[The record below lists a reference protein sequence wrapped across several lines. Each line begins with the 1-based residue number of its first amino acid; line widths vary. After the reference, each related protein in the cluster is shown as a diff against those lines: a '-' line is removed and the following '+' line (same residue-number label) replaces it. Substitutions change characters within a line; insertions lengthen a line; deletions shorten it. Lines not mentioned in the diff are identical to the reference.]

1 MIAAGSSS
9 TYEPTAYTLMLT
21 GMCLLL
27 ALFLLTRLL
36 VALRN
41 KNKLLAW
48 STGFHVLCLLWT
60 AVRAAY
66 WIIMSTQQSLRY
78 LTLYLLY
85 WSPTPIQFANFSLLI
100 LFYIQVLTGPD
111 WRSKWRNVCLPLYL
125 LMTMTMTTFTVV
137 WAFNSSND
145 ISKAARRGDEYDQ
158 EFSRVSDVSVQLK
171 YSAFSFFLLSVLFG
185 VFGWK
190 MANVESWK
198 RRRLLI
204 SRPRSLAVINSLLC
218 VIFFTRGIRDLATSQ
233 SWFLSIWNNL
243 DMNGRVTTVAYFVF
257 FCFWEFLPTI
267 LLLCLISSKAGG
279 VGAPKHGPA
288 SQKLPDYGI
297 FHIINTGEGKVLA
310 ASPLGSTAY
319 SSYGTRTEGSVGGFE
334 SEPKRE
340 RPRWTHG
347 GDLFQD
353 PLRYDSDDGPVPSPR
368 QFSDSYNSDAS
379 NSNYYSERVPGHSS
393 GI

>member
-1 MIAAGSSS
+1 MISSSNENSSS
-9 TYEPTAYTLMLT
+9 THVS
-21 GMCLLL
+21 LL

-48 STGFHVLCLLWT
+48 STGFYHALPDAL
-60 AVRAAY
+60 
-66 WIIMSTQQSLRY
+66 
-78 LTLYLLY
+78 LLY

-125 LMTMTMTTFTVV
+125 LLTMTMATFTVV

-185 VFGWK
+185 FFGWK
-190 MANVESWK
+190 MANNYEEQ
-198 RRRLLI
+198 
-204 SRPRSLAVINSLLC
+204 SRSDGGNLGVIFAIGGKLETKATSNLKATVINSLLC
-218 VIFFTRGIRDLATSQ
+218 FIFFTRGIRDLVTSQ

-257 FCFWEFLPTI
+257 FCFWEFLPTL

-279 VGAPKHGPA
+279 VGVRSEQALIVPMEHE
-288 SQKLPDYGI
+288 QKDQLDLSKNPNVSARDGHMEVISFKILY
-297 FHIINTGEGKVLA
+297 A
-310 ASPLGSTAY
+310 M
-319 SSYGTRTEGSVGGFE
+319 TRTMDRCRHHATSRIVTIATQVTATTITNEYQVI
-334 SEPKRE
+334 
-340 RPRWTHG
+340 
-347 GDLFQD
+347 Q
-353 PLRYDSDDGPVPSPR
+353 
-368 QFSDSYNSDAS
+368 
-379 NSNYYSERVPGHSS
+379 
-393 GI
+393 